1 MQENEFEKKL
11 QQKLEELKVQ
21 PADEVW
27 LKIQAEVA
35 TKTRRRRRVLFFFLV
50 AVLFTAGFII
60 KENTTWFNTTQS
72 VASVQQQENTTTK
85 LPGEKGNANNTSSST
100 AVSDNQPTVAITTD
114 DNHSATITTVNADAG
129 NTSLVSQIKKQKGTL
144 SLNITAGSVESQQSD
159 VSLNAAKHSYKKIKG
174 KKKASVRTNI
184 SSALVDEGVTEA
196 TDKPSQA
203 SIAEKPV
210 TKETN
215 AANATNEQVQKDV
228 PVNKMVTTDAVKED
242 IKTTAQQNKSAEKNG
257 KKLWSVRLSLAAGMS
272 ATGNS
277 YLSNKSLAQ
286 ADYTAANPGNI
297 PSAGNLFLPPS
308 SVKNGY
314 GIEAGINV
322 YRRLSAKSKIAAG
335 LSYQLHTTGI
345 QIGSRSDSAAALRQN
360 VFANGSQQS
369 YTNYYHL
376 LSVPVQFSTQLFT
389 IGGADVNL
397 DLGVNFSRLI
407 STNSLQYNL
416 GRLVYYQDN
425 SLFNKNI
432 IGLSASANIHL
443 FPKTKAGFYIGPEFY
458 YSLTP
463 MAAAGMY
470 ERSHYKFWGI
480 RLQKNLKK

>member
-27 LKIQAEVA
+27 LKIQAEV
-35 TKTRRRRRVLFFFLV
+35 TRKTRRRRRVLFFFLV

-60 KENTTWFNTTQS
+60 KETTTWFNTTTP
-72 VASVQQQENTTTK
+72 VAAVQQQENKTTK
-85 LPGEKGNANNTSSST
+85 SPGEKRDANNTSSSS

-114 DNHSATITTVNADAG
+114 DNHSAKITTVNADAG
-129 NTSLVSQIKKQKGTL
+129 NTLLVSQIKKQQGTL
-144 SLNITAGSVESQQSD
+144 SLNITAGSFESQQSD
-159 VSLNAAKHSYKKIKG
+159 VSPATANHSYKKIKD
-174 KKKASVRTNI
+174 KTNASVKTTI
-184 SSALVDEGVTEA
+184 SGAAAGEEVIETVEPSLASTTEM
-196 TDKPSQA
+196 P
-203 SIAEKPV
+203 I

-215 AANATNEQVQKDV
+215 AATVTNEPVQQGLL
-228 PVNKMVTTDAVKED
+228 VNKVIAIDSVKKD
-242 IKTTAQQNKSAEKNG
+242 IKTTDPQNKLTGKSN
-257 KKLWSVRLSLAAGMS
+257 KKLWSVRLLFAAGMS

-277 YLSNKSLAQ
+277 YLSNKSFAQ
-286 ADYTAANPGNI
+286 ADYTAANPGNV

-376 LSVPVQFSTQLFT
+376 ISVPVQFSTQLFT

-397 DLGVNFSRLI
+397 DLGASFSRLI

-432 IGLSASANIHL
+432 IGLSAGANIHL

-463 MAAAGMY
+463 MASAGMY
-470 ERSHYKFWGI
+470 EKSHYQFIGI